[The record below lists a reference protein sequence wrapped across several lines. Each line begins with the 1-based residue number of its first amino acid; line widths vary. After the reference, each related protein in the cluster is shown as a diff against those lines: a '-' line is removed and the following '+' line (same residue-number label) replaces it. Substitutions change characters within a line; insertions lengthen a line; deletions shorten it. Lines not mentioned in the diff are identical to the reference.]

1 MIDLNPCANCE
12 NFFKCREIPNNY
24 CQNKI
29 AADRR
34 LESERNLGICRDW
47 HDRITAFGKVR
58 NFMAE
63 IVNSLDGRY
72 VERIFGASVTDFG
85 TELGYGTD
93 IYYYTFFLHN
103 TPMFTGLRL
112 YVKADGFRYLQAAE
126 DVLSE
131 DDRLQ
136 IGFRIGMTDDRFI
149 IEVPD
154 KMILKGL
161 EKNVWRAKKELNDRV
176 RIYNDFKADMEERK
190 EQG

>member
-29 AADRR
+29 DADRR

-58 NFMAE
+58 NFIAE
-63 IVNSLDGRY
+63 IVNSIDRRY
-72 VERIFGASVTDFG
+72 VEKVFEATVTTFGAELEYGSN
-85 TELGYGTD
+85 LGYC
-93 IYYYTFFLHN
+93 TFFLHN
-103 TPMFTGLRL
+103 TPMFTGLKL
-112 YVKADGFRYLQAAE
+112 YMKADDFNHIQVAS
-126 DVLSE
+126 DVMAE
-131 DDRLQ
+131 DDR
-136 IGFRIGMTDDRFI
+136 FRIGMTADRFI

-161 EKNVWRAKKELNDRV
+161 EKNVWRAKKELKDRV
-176 RIYNDFKADMEERK
+176 RIYNDFMADMEKRK
-190 EQG
+190 EQGC